1 MVLLLEF
8 FTLAFEFHLFI
19 NSGVI
24 DFHNRLVK
32 LPSTRM
38 NCAIS
43 FCPQMKAIPL
53 EVLDSVIVLMVEVVL
68 LIIFFFK
75 KYVHYIID

>member
-19 NSGVI
+19 NSGVT

-38 NCAIS
+38 N
-43 FCPQMKAIPL
+43 
-53 EVLDSVIVLMVEVVL
+53 
-68 LIIFFFK
+68 
-75 KYVHYIID
+75 